1 MNPRPRHPPAG
12 PILLAA
18 SIAVASLLVLVH
30 LRPARARL
38 ADGRLRFAL
47 CQYDSRPDA
56 YDWNLRHALAY
67 AQEAA
72 DHGAG
77 FVILPE
83 YSFCTA
89 DDALNGDAFRL
100 FRRNERRI
108 KSRLSRFCRKN
119 RCYLLVNMP
128 YEKPVSKNGRK
139 THVRRNRSLLFAPSG
154 ELVRR
159 YDKRM
164 TAVLDQI
171 TGVDSGGE
179 EALVRLPF
187 GTIGLMVCRDAS
199 YPERFP
205 SYRDADAVLVQFA
218 HITDWTEESHRDP
231 VWLAN
236 DMATSHTDFP
246 RIGRQIA
253 RTFGRPFALL
263 ANKTGFEPN
272 GGFTGGACAVSK
284 EGDVIALADFGSDI
298 LYVDAPLDDAGRL
311 TGEDPVPFCPDR

>member
-1 MNPRPRHPPAG
+1 MKPRFLQHSG
-12 PILLAA
+12 LVLLAA
-18 SIAVASLLVLVH
+18 AIVAACLLALER
-30 LRPARARL
+30 LRPVRARL
-38 ADGRLRFAL
+38 ANDRLRFAV

-56 YDWNLRHALAY
+56 YDWNLQHALAY

-89 DDALNGDAFRL
+89 DDALNGDAFRF
-100 FRRNERRI
+100 FRRNAKRIERRLSGF
-108 KSRLSRFCRKN
+108 SRRN
-119 RCYLLVNMP
+119 RCYLLVNVLHEDP
-128 YEKPVSKNGRK
+128 DWKGDDG
-139 THVRRNRSLLFAPSG
+139 TAVRRNRSLLFAPSG
-154 ELVRR
+154 DLVRI
-159 YDKRM
+159 YDKRQ
-164 TAVLDQI
+164 TAILDEVAGI
-171 TGVDSGGE
+171 DASAD
-179 EALVRLPF
+179 EALVELPF

-199 YPERFP
+199 YPESFP
-205 SYRDADAVLVQFA
+205 SYRKADVVAVQFA
-218 HITDWTEESHRDP
+218 HITDWTEDCERDP
-231 VWLAN
+231 IWLTN
-236 DMATSHTDFP
+236 DMATSHVDFP
-246 RIGRQIA
+246 RIGKRLA
-253 RTFGRPFALL
+253 RTFARPFALL